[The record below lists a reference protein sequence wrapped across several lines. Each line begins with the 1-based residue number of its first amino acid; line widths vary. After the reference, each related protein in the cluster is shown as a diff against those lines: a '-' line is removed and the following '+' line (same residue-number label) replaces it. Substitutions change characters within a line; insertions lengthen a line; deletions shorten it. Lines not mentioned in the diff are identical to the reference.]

1 MKRNQSYLFLA
12 FLLLSFQLLQ
22 AQKQAVSL
30 EDVWQRYTFFPASAE
45 GFNYMKN
52 SRFYTVSEGKSIH
65 KYDTRTGKKL
75 GLVAEVP
82 ISFEQYEF
90 NNQEDK
96 ILLLNARERIYR
108 RSFKAEY
115 FVYDLKTK
123 QNTKISSNGK
133 QSYATLSPDGSKVAF
148 VRDNNLFLV
157 DLATMTETA
166 ITTNGKKNE
175 IINGATDWVYEEE
188 FGFAKAF
195 FWSSDSKKIAFYTFD
210 ESQVKE
216 YNMQT
221 WRGLYP
227 EDYRFKYPKAGEKNA
242 IVGVSVYFLDKKE
255 TKKIDLGTET
265 DTYVARVQWTENPN
279 LLAIRQLHTLQ
290 NQLELIHAALQKNTH
305 SVVLTEEH
313 KAYVDVEFCEDL
325 HYLKN
330 GKEFIIASEKDGY
343 KHFYLHSLDGKL
355 IRQITKGN
363 WEASKLIGLD
373 EKKRLLYFTATKE
386 SPLERYLYVTALD
399 KGSEK
404 QILTAKGTHEITMS
418 ADCQF
423 FMDDFSTANTP
434 PAYSLYDIS
443 GKKIKDLE
451 TNENLRRKLD
461 NYLISP
467 KEFFTIKTSEATLN
481 AWQIKPLNF
490 DVNKQYPVLMFVYG
504 GPGSQQVKN
513 EWEAY
518 DYFWYQHLAAKGYMV
533 VCVDNRGTGGRGADF
548 RKATYAQLG
557 KLEVQDQIEAAKYL
571 GTQSYIDKNRIAI
584 WGWSYGG
591 YMSSNCILQGADVF
605 KAAIAVAPVTN
616 WRFYDT
622 IYTERYLG
630 LPQDNAKGYDENSPI
645 SHASKLKGKYLL
657 IHGTGDDN
665 VHFQNAVEMQNA
677 LIKSGKQFESFYY
690 PNRNH
695 GIYGGNTRLHL
706 YQMMTDFLERNL

>member
-1 MKRNQSYLFLA
+1 MKRSYLYVLLA
-12 FLLLSFQLLQ
+12 ICLLLTEPLS
-22 AQKQAVSL
+22 AQKKAVSL
-30 EDVWQRYTFFPASAE
+30 EDIWQRYTFFPASAE
-45 GFNYMKN
+45 GFNYMKD
-52 SRFYTVSEGKSIH
+52 SRFYTVSEGKSIY
-65 KYDTRTGKKL
+65 KYDTRTGKNL
-75 GLVAEVP
+75 GLVAEIP

-90 NNQEDK
+90 NHQEDK
-96 ILLLNARERIYR
+96 ILLLNSLERIYR
-108 RSFKAEY
+108 RSFRAEY
-115 FVYDLKTK
+115 FVYDLKSK
-123 QNTKISSNGK
+123 QNVQLSKQGK
-133 QSYATLSPDGSKVAF
+133 QSYATFSPDGSKVAF
-148 VRDNNLFLV
+148 VRDNNLFMV
-157 DLATMTETA
+157 DLTTMTETA

-195 FWSSDSKKIAFYTFD
+195 FWSPDSKKIAFYTFD
-210 ESQVKE
+210 ERQVKE
-216 YNMQT
+216 YNMQV

-242 IVGVSVYFLDKKE
+242 IVGISVYFLDSKE
-255 TKKIDLGTET
+255 TRTIDLGSEK
-265 DTYVARVQWTENPN
+265 DIYVARLQWTANPN
-279 LLAIRQLHTLQ
+279 LLAIRKLNRLQ
-290 NQLELIHAALQKNTH
+290 NKLELIHADVQKNTQN
-305 SVVLTEEH
+305 VILTEED

-325 HYLKN
+325 HYLQN
-330 GKEFIIASEKDGY
+330 GKEMIVASERDGF
-343 KHFYLHSLDGKL
+343 KHFYLYSIDGKL

-386 SPLERYLYVTALD
+386 SPLERYLYVVSLD
-399 KGSEK
+399 KGNER
-404 QILTAKGTHEITMS
+404 QILTTKGTHEVTMS
-418 ADCQF
+418 ADCRF
-423 FMDDFSTANTP
+423 FMDDYSTANTP
-434 PAYSLYDIS
+434 PVFSLYEVS

-451 TNENLRRKLD
+451 NNENLRKKME
-461 NYLISP
+461 NYHISP
-467 KEFFTIKTSEATLN
+467 KEFFTIKTPDAVLN
-481 AWQIKPLNF
+481 AWQIKPINF
-490 DVNKQYPVLMFVYG
+490 NVNQKYPLLMFVYG

-513 EWEAY
+513 DWDSY
-518 DYFWYQHLAAKGYMV
+518 DYFWYQHLASKGYMI
-533 VCVDNRGTGGRGADF
+533 VCVDNRGTGGRGAEF

-557 KLEVQDQIEAAKYL
+557 KLEVKDQIEAAKYL
-571 GTQSYIDKNRIAI
+571 AAQSYIDKDRIAI

-645 SHASKLKGKYLL
+645 SHANKLKGKYLL

-665 VHFQNAVEMQNA
+665 VHFQNAVEMQKA
-677 LIKSGKQFESFYY
+677 LIKAGKQFESFFY

-706 YQMMTDFLERNL
+706 YQMMTNFLEKNL